1 MIMLFEIFR
10 DYRPRMKCG
19 AEVAAAMGIGS
30 AVSSFAG
37 NLFSSSQQSD
47 NVNRQLDAQRQE
59 NAINRDW
66 QTAEAE
72 KARQFEAGQT
82 LQQNQFQSGLQA
94 QQQQYN
100 LQSMKQQAYYN
111 SPVYQSQQLRAA
123 GINPQVYFGDKAS
136 FSGSSPVAGG
146 APSAPTGAKSPMP
159 VSSMGLSPVSYQPE
173 HLNLGTLAQ
182 GIAGSIKSLAE
193 AKKLG
198 VETDWL
204 DQKTR
209 SEIRALGADADLK
222 SAMALGQRI
231 MNQINDAKLP
241 YAFEMAAKE
250 LALVCSQIELNEQ
263 NKITADSQAKVN
275 SALEKLHKAQ
285 EHLTDKES
293 QKLGVEMPYYAQVL
307 KSIINKNSAETELV
321 GAQKSSVEASTEQQ
335 RFYNEVLNSDG
346 VKDSLVKEV
355 RQAGDKAVADRKISQ
370 RQAEQMSYLVEQAAY
385 ATDMQEFTFWSNQI
399 TNFIGTLGNAA
410 SQFYGAGALRELINL
425 RKLQG
430 ASPAHVSG
438 FHP

>member
-1 MIMLFEIFR
+1 MICEIFR

-19 AEVAAAMGIGS
+19 AEVAAAMGIGT

-59 NAINRDW
+59 NALNRDW

-72 KARQFEAGQT
+72 KARQFEANQT

-146 APSAPTGAKSPMP
+146 APSAPAGAKSPMP
-159 VSSMGLSPVSYQPE
+159 VSSMGLSPVSFQPE
-173 HLNLGTLAQ
+173 HLNLGSLAQ

-222 SAMALGQRI
+222 TAMALGQRI

-263 NKITADSQAKVN
+263 NRITADSQSKVN
-275 SALEKLHKAQ
+275 AALEKLHKAQ

-307 KSIINKNSAETELV
+307 KSIINKNSAEAGKAVSESSLFDSQTELNKLEKLFKDAV
-321 GAQKSSVEASTEQQ
+321 QPSQVEEALKGYEAKLVSDEAEKYEQFV
-335 RFYNEVLNSDG
+335 R
-346 VKDSLVKEV
+346 LVKALKTSKAYEDNTFASFNAAV
-355 RQAGDKAVADRKISQ
+355 EELAKKFGIPLAVAFK
-370 RQAEQMSYLVEQAAY
+370 M
-385 ATDMQEFTFWSNQI
+385 F
-399 TNFIGTLGNAA
+399 G
-410 SQFYGAGALRELINL
+410 
-425 RKLQG
+425 K
-430 ASPAHVSG
+430 
-438 FHP
+438 